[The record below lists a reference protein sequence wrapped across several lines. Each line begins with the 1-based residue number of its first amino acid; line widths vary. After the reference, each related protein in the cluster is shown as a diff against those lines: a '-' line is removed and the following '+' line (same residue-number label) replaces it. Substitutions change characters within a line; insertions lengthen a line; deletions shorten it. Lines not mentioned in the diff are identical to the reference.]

1 MLKMKST
8 QIARVSIS
16 YYIGY
21 LRDGRIIAY
30 NIVERD
36 SSQNRAG
43 ESRQQQR
50 DNVYTLHFD
59 HLSKRGTKAGSHTLD
74 RTLTWMSC
82 SPYAN

>member
-50 DNVYTLHFD
+50 DNVYTLHFE
-59 HLSKRGTKAGSHTLD
+59 HPSKRDDKAGSCTLD
-74 RTLTWMSC
+74 CTMKRMDSN
-82 SPYAN
+82 P